1 MKKLLALF
9 LVMAMALSLFA
20 VAAAADDTDFGGV
33 TVTFMN
39 SKPEITDAFKSV
51 TKAWGDAHGVTF
63 EVYET
68 SNPND
73 TLTQKYQSGDAPV
86 LAVVDAPN
94 VLDFAKEY
102 MLPLDGEEWEQ
113 YTGMASYVDGVLYGF
128 PLTVESHCIVVNKT
142 AVEANIG
149 REFVPEEYKNIDTFA
164 ALLAEMRENGMEN
177 PMVVLPDIWSMCGHD
192 FYPFYAYQ
200 DGTAQG
206 AFDLVDSIK
215 AGNDVAENPIFAGH
229 MKLMF
234 DIIKEYNVNKKD
246 PLNADHDM
254 SILELAEGN
263 AAFLCNGTWTWAEL
277 AKLEATDDFMI
288 MGYPNDG
295 EQAGKVMAAPTK
307 FITIDNTVAT
317 PEQQAAAKAFL
328 NYLVSEDAG
337 QSDLVNVLGVV
348 PAFTNNV
355 YTPTDPVNQSL
366 MQYIAEGKTVTY
378 VPMGFPGDYRNTI
391 TPTIQKLFANEDA
404 TVRDLADILN
414 NYWQNNDPTGR

>member
-9 LVMAMALSLFA
+9 LALAMAMSMLA
-20 VAAAADDTDFGGV
+20 VGVAADDIDFGGV

-39 SKPEITDAFKSV
+39 SKPEITDALKSV
-51 TKAWGDAHGVTF
+51 AKTWGDAHGVTF
-63 EVYET
+63 EIYET

-86 LAVVDAPN
+86 IAIVDSAN

-113 YTGMASYVDGVLYGF
+113 HTEMSQYVDGVLYGF

-149 REFVPEEYKNIDTFA
+149 REFVAEEYKNIDAFA
-164 ALLAEMRENGMEN
+164 ALLAEMRANGMED
-177 PMVVLPDIWSMCGHD
+177 PMIVLPDIWSMCGHD

-200 DGTAQG
+200 DGTGEG
-206 AFDLVDSIK
+206 AFALVDAIK
-215 AGNDVAENPIFAGH
+215 AGKDIAEDPLFAGH

-234 DIIKEYNVNKKD
+234 DVIKEYNINKKD

-263 AAFLCNGTWTWAEL
+263 AAFLCNGSWTWPEL
-277 AKLEATDDFMI
+277 ANLEATDDFVI

-295 EQAGKVMAAPTK
+295 EHAGKVMAAPTK
-307 FITIDNTVAT
+307 YITIDNTVAT
-317 PEQQAAAKAFL
+317 AEQQAAAKAFL
-328 NYLVSEDAG
+328 NYLVFDDAG
-337 QSDLVNVLGVV
+337 QNALVNECGIVA
-348 PAFTNNV
+348 AFTNNA
-355 YTPTDPVNQSL
+355 YTPADPVNQSL

-378 VPMGFPGDYRNTI
+378 SPMGFPGDYRNTI

-404 TVRDLADILN
+404 TVRELADILN
-414 NYWQNNDPTGR
+414 EYWQNNEPTGR

>member
-1 MKKLLALF
+1 MKKLLALI
-9 LVMAMALSLFA
+9 LALAMAMSMLT
-20 VAAAADDTDFGGV
+20 VCAAAEDTDFGGI

-39 SKPEITDAFKSV
+39 SKPEITDAIKS
-51 TKAWGDAHGVTF
+51 TAKAWGDAHGVTF

-86 LAVVDAPN
+86 LAIVDTIN

-102 MLPLDGEEWEQ
+102 MLPLDSEQ
-113 YTGMASYVDGVLYGF
+113 WAEQTEMGSFVDGVLYGF

-149 REFVPEEYKNIDTFA
+149 REFVAEEYKNIDTFA
-164 ALLAEMRENGMEN
+164 ALLAEMRENGMED

-200 DGTAQG
+200 DGTGAG
-206 AFDLVDSIK
+206 AFALVDAVK
-215 AGNDVAENPIFAGH
+215 AGQDIAEDPLFAGH

-234 DIIKEYNVNKKD
+234 DIIKEYNINKKD

-263 AAFLCNGTWTWAEL
+263 AAFLCNGSWTEAEL
-277 AKLEATDDFMI
+277 KKFEATDDFVI

-295 EQAGKVMAAPTK
+295 EHAGKVMAAPTK
-307 FITIDNTVAT
+307 YITIDNTVAT
-317 PEQQAAAKAFL
+317 AEQQAAAKAFL
-328 NYLVSEDAG
+328 NYLVFEEAG
-337 QSDLVNVLGVV
+337 QKALIEDWGIVC
-348 PAFTNNV
+348 AFTNNPF
-355 YTPTDPVNQSL
+355 TPAGPVNCSL

-378 VPMGFPGDYRNTI
+378 SPMTFPGDYRNTL

-404 TVRDLADILN
+404 TVRQLADILN
-414 NYWQNNDPTGR
+414 EYWRNTDPLGR